1 MIQSPAVGGG
11 LPING
16 EKDFVSIGVLYMKK
30 VFQYV
35 RSMRFGIFLLILV
48 AALSVVGT
56 VIPQGKDLA
65 WYAQTYKSLHG
76 TILMLKLHDIFGS
89 WYFRLL
95 LILLGLNL
103 TLCSLV
109 RIRSVIRSTGTETAR
124 LIKMQNCF
132 SLNEAQRKTVRE
144 GLLAMRC
151 REEQTEDG
159 VCIFR
164 KNGFGRY
171 GSFLTHL
178 AILLTL
184 LFGAAALYLPQIT
197 DKTCLPGESL
207 TMEDGTEIRVES
219 FRIEDAEGRLDFTS
233 EINIRLPDGRESG
246 VHEIKVNHPLSFGT
260 WKVYQQT
267 YSTAGSITVQNL
279 NTGLEDTFTLTELV
293 FLSLD
298 GVNGLWYEQLYPDM
312 IRDPSGNVTLISNV
326 SGSYPNPVYQVET
339 ASDGVYTP
347 ILAFPE
353 DELQVGD
360 LRFTFNDPVE
370 YPGLRIKYTPKVV
383 NVLLITA
390 FLMLIAGLYVTF
402 FCQPVLV
409 KMDKEGCAVGGP
421 KPEGMLFAV
430 QGWLEETQKGEN
442 R

>member
-1 MIQSPAVGGG
+1 
-11 LPING
+11 
-16 EKDFVSIGVLYMKK
+16 MKK
-30 VFQYV
+30 VFQYF
-35 RSMRFGIFLLILV
+35 RSMRFGILLLV
-48 AALSVVGT
+48 LVTVLSVIGT
-56 VIPQGKDLA
+56 VIPQGKEIS
-65 WYAQTYKSLHG
+65 WYAQTYKSFHG
-76 TILMLKLHDIFGS
+76 VILMLKLNAVFQS

-95 LILLGLNL
+95 MVLLGLNL

-109 RIRSVIRSTGTETAR
+109 RVRSVAKVRAVETELLLKAPNR
-124 LIKMQNCF
+124 FALD
-132 SLNEAQRKTVRE
+132 EAQRKTVRD
-144 GLLAMRC
+144 GLLAMHC
-151 REEQTEDG
+151 REEEAENG
-159 VCIFR
+159 VRIYR

-178 AILLTL
+178 SILLTL
-184 LFGAAALYLPQIT
+184 IFGAAALYLPQIT
-197 DKTCLPGESL
+197 DKTCLPGEAL
-207 TMEDGTEIRVES
+207 TMDDGTEIRVES

-246 VHEIKVNHPLSFGT
+246 AHEIKVNHPLSFGT

-347 ILAFPE
+347 ILAFPG

-383 NVLLITA
+383 NGLLIAA
-390 FLMLIAGLYVTF
+390 FLLMIAGLYITF

-409 KMDKEGCAVGGP
+409 KLDDDGCAVGGP
-421 KPEGMLFAV
+421 KPEGTLLAV
-430 QGWLEETQKGEN
+430 QGWLKETQKGEN

>member
-1 MIQSPAVGGG
+1 
-11 LPING
+11 
-16 EKDFVSIGVLYMKK
+16 MKK

-35 RSMRFGIFLLILV
+35 RSMRFGILLLV
-48 AALSVVGT
+48 LVTVLSVIGT
-56 VIPQGKDLA
+56 VIPQGKEIS
-65 WYAQTYKSLHG
+65 WYAQTYKSFHG
-76 TILMLKLHDIFGS
+76 VILMLKLNAVFQS

-95 LILLGLNL
+95 MVLLGLNL

-109 RIRSVIRSTGTETAR
+109 RVRSVAKARAAETDLLMKAPDR
-124 LIKMQNCF
+124 FALD
-132 SLNEAQRKTVRE
+132 EAQRKTVRD
-144 GLLAMRC
+144 GLLAMHC
-151 REEQTEDG
+151 REEDAENG
-159 VCIFR
+159 VRIYR

-178 AILLTL
+178 SILLTL
-184 LFGAAALYLPQIT
+184 IFGAAALYLPQIT
-197 DKTCLPGESL
+197 DKTCLPGEAL
-207 TMEDGTEIRVES
+207 TMDDGTEIRVES

-233 EINIRLPDGRESG
+233 EISIRLPDGRESG
-246 VHEIKVNHPLSFGT
+246 AHEIKVNHPLSFGT

-298 GVNGLWYEQLYPDM
+298 GMNGLWYEQLYPDM

-347 ILAFPE
+347 ILAFPG

-383 NVLLITA
+383 NGLLIAA
-390 FLMLIAGLYVTF
+390 FLLMIAGLYITF

-409 KMDKEGCAVGGP
+409 KLDDDGCAVGGP
-421 KPEGMLFAV
+421 KPEGTLLAV
-430 QGWLEETQKGEN
+430 QEWLKETQKGEN

>member
-1 MIQSPAVGGG
+1 
-11 LPING
+11 
-16 EKDFVSIGVLYMKK
+16 MKK

-35 RSMRFGIFLLILV
+35 RSMRFGILLLV
-48 AALSVVGT
+48 LVTVLSVIGT
-56 VIPQGKDLA
+56 VVPQGKEIS
-65 WYAQTYKSLHG
+65 WYAQTYKSFHG
-76 TILMLKLHDIFGS
+76 VILMLKLNAVFQS

-95 LILLGLNL
+95 MVLLGLNL

-109 RIRSVIRSTGTETAR
+109 RVRSVAKVRAAETDLLLKAPNR
-124 LIKMQNCF
+124 FALD
-132 SLNEAQRKTVRE
+132 EAQRKTVRD
-144 GLLAMRC
+144 GLLAMHC
-151 REEQTEDG
+151 REEEAENG
-159 VCIFR
+159 VRIYR

-178 AILLTL
+178 SILLTL
-184 LFGAAALYLPQIT
+184 IFGAAALYLPQIT
-197 DKTCLPGESL
+197 DMTCLPGESL
-207 TMEDGTEIRVES
+207 TMDDGTEIRVES

-267 YSTAGSITVQNL
+267 YSTAGSLTVQNL

-298 GVNGLWYEQLYPDM
+298 GENGLWYEQLYPDM

-347 ILAFPE
+347 ILAFPG

-360 LRFTFNDPVE
+360 LLFTFNDPVE

-383 NVLLITA
+383 NALLITA
-390 FLMLIAGLYVTF
+390 FLLLISGLYVTF

-409 KMDKEGCAVGGP
+409 KLDKEGCAVGGP
-421 KPEGMLFAV
+421 KPEGMLLAV

>member
-1 MIQSPAVGGG
+1 
-11 LPING
+11 
-16 EKDFVSIGVLYMKK
+16 
-30 VFQYV
+30 
-35 RSMRFGIFLLILV
+35 MRFGIILLVLI
-48 AALSVVGT
+48 AALSVIGT
-56 VIPQGKDLA
+56 VIPQGKEIA
-65 WYAQTYKSLHG
+65 WYAQTYQGFHG
-76 TILMLKLHDIFGS
+76 IILMLKLNDVFHS
-89 WYFRLL
+89 WYFLL
-95 LILLGLNL
+95 LLFLLGLNL

-109 RIRSVIRSTGTETAR
+109 RVRSIAKLRDAETNLLLSAPNR
-124 LIKMQNCF
+124 FALT
-132 SLNEAQRKTVRE
+132 EAQRNTVRE

-151 REEQTEDG
+151 REQEAENSAL
-159 VCIFR
+159 IYR

-178 AILLTL
+178 SILLTL
-184 LFGAAALYLPQIT
+184 IFGAAALYLPQIT
-197 DKTCLPGESL
+197 DKTCLPGEAL
-207 TMEDGTEIRVES
+207 TMDDGTEIRVES
-219 FRIEDAEGRLDFTS
+219 FRIEDADGRLDFTS

-267 YSTAGSITVQNL
+267 YSTAGRITVRNL
-279 NTGLEDTFTLTELV
+279 NTDLEDTFTLTELV

-298 GVNGLWYEQLYPDM
+298 GVNGLWYEVLYPDM

-347 ILAFPE
+347 ILAFPG

-360 LRFTFNDPVE
+360 LRFTFEDPVE

-383 NVLLITA
+383 NALLVAA
-390 FLMLIAGLYVTF
+390 FLLMIAGLYITF

-409 KMDKEGCAVGGP
+409 KLDEDACAVGGP
-421 KPEGMLFAV
+421 KPEGTLLAV
-430 QGWLEETQKGEN
+430 QGWLEENQKGEN
-442 R
+442 S